1 MNTGSHR
8 WLSGAL
14 ALALVGLLA
23 ACGFSPRPK
32 PADLGSVAVQ
42 QDLQKGWSFALGALD
57 FPMSPAITT
66 NLIGLAT
73 SQGSVHALDA
83 RNGQEVWRASVGA
96 PLSAGVGSDGERF
109 AVVTRSNELVTLQSG
124 KVLWRQKLPAQS
136 FTPPLVA
143 GQRVFVLMADRSVMG
158 LDGATGRILWTQ
170 QRPGEPLVLRQA
182 GVLLPVNDT
191 LVAGL
196 SGRLVGL
203 NPTTGALRWDAPL
216 ATPRGTNDLER
227 LVDIVAPV
235 SRVGDSVCA
244 RAFLAQVGCVN
255 AARGGVQ
262 WTRCAASDQG
272 LSGNANLLVGTEAN
286 GVVTTWQRGTGERLW
301 ETDRLRYRRLSAPLV
316 TEKGVLVADEAGF
329 IYLLSLTDGALLNR
343 ITLDGDALISAP
355 QAMGSGFLM
364 VSRKGLVQSL
374 RFP

>member
-1 MNTGSHR
+1 MSTGSPR
-8 WLSGAL
+8 WLNGAL

-23 ACGFSPRPK
+23 ACGSSPRPK
-32 PADLGSVAVQ
+32 PAELGNVAVK

-57 FPMSPAITT
+57 FPMSPAITA
-66 NLIGLAT
+66 NLIGLAS
-73 SQGSVHALDA
+73 SQGTVLALDA

-109 AVVTRSNELVTLQSG
+109 AVVTRGNELVTLQAG

-158 LDGATGRILWTQ
+158 LDGATGRVLWTQ

-262 WTRCAASDQG
+262 WTRAAVSDQG
-272 LSGNANLLVGTEAN
+272 LSGNANLMVGTESN
-286 GVVTTWQRGTGERLW
+286 GVVTTWQRSTGERLW

>member
-1 MNTGSHR
+1 MNRLAGR
-8 WLSGAL
+8 WVWGVTAW
-14 ALALVGLLA
+14 ALVALLS
-23 ACGFSPRPK
+23 ACGSSPRPQ
-32 PADLGSVAVQ
+32 PAELGSVAVV
-42 QDLQKGWSFALGALD
+42 QDIQKAWSFALGPLD
-57 FPMSPAITT
+57 FPMSPAVTPK
-66 NLIGLAT
+66 LIGVAT
-73 SQGSVHALDA
+73 SQGLVHVLDA
-83 RNGQEVWRASVGA
+83 RNGQESWRAPVGT

-109 AVVTRSNELVTLQSG
+109 AVVTRGNELVTLQDG

-158 LDGATGRILWTQ
+158 LDGATGRVLWTQ
-170 QRPGEPLVLRQA
+170 QRPTEPLVLRQA
-182 GVLLPVNDT
+182 GVLLAVNDT

-203 NPTTGALRWDAPL
+203 NPTSGALRWDAPI

-235 SRVGDSVCA
+235 SRAGDSVCA

-255 AARGGVQ
+255 AARGGVL
-262 WTRCAASDQG
+262 WTRTAASDQG
-272 LSGNANLLVGTEAN
+272 LSGNATLTVGTEAN
-286 GVVTTWQRGTGERLW
+286 GVVSAWQRSNGERLW

-316 TEKGVLVADEAGF
+316 TEKGVLAADEAGF
-329 IYLLSLTDGALLNR
+329 IYLLSLTDGSLLNR
-343 ITLDGDALISAP
+343 IRLDGEALIGPP
-355 QAMGSGFLM
+355 QAYSGGFLM

>member
-1 MNTGSHR
+1 MNRLAGR
-8 WLSGAL
+8 WVWGVTAW
-14 ALALVGLLA
+14 ALVALLS
-23 ACGFSPRPK
+23 ACGSSPRPQ
-32 PADLGSVAVQ
+32 PAELGSVAVV
-42 QDLQKGWSFALGALD
+42 QDIQKAWSFALGPLD
-57 FPMSPAITT
+57 FPMSPAVTPK
-66 NLIGLAT
+66 LIGVAT
-73 SQGSVHALDA
+73 SQGLVHVLDA
-83 RNGQEVWRASVGA
+83 RNGQESWRAPVGT

-109 AVVTRSNELVTLQSG
+109 AVVTRANELVTLQDG

-158 LDGATGRILWTQ
+158 LDGATGRVLWTQ
-170 QRPGEPLVLRQA
+170 QRPAEPLVLRQA
-182 GVLLPVNDT
+182 GVLLAVNDT

-203 NPTTGALRWDAPL
+203 NPTSGALRWDAPI

-235 SRVGDSVCA
+235 SRAGDSVCA

-255 AARGGVQ
+255 AARGGVL
-262 WTRCAASDQG
+262 WTRTAASDQG
-272 LSGNANLLVGTEAN
+272 LSGNATLTVGTEAN
-286 GVVTTWQRGTGERLW
+286 GVVTAWQRSNGERLW

-316 TEKGVLVADEAGF
+316 TEKGVLAADEAGF
-329 IYLLSLTDGALLNR
+329 IYLLSLTDGSLLNR
-343 ITLDGDALISAP
+343 IRLDGEALIGPP
-355 QAMGSGFLM
+355 QAYSGGFLM

>member
-1 MNTGSHR
+1 VNTRPHR

-14 ALALVGLLA
+14 ALALAGLLA
-23 ACGFSPRPK
+23 ACGSSPRPK
-32 PADLGSVAVQ
+32 PADLGSVPVK

-57 FPMSPAITT
+57 FPMSPAINA
-66 NLIGLAT
+66 NLVGLAT
-73 SQGSVHALDA
+73 SQGTVHALDA
-83 RNGQEVWRASVGA
+83 RNGQEVWRAQVGA

-262 WTRCAASDQG
+262 WTRAAVSDQG
-272 LSGNANLLVGTEAN
+272 LSGNASLMVGTESN
-286 GVVTTWQRGTGERLW
+286 GVVTAWQRNSGERLW
-301 ETDRLRYRRLSAPLV
+301 ETDRLRYRRLSAPLM
-316 TEKGVLVADEAGF
+316 TDKGVLVADEAGF

-343 ITLDGDALISAP
+343 ITLDGEALVSP
-355 QAMGSGFLM
+355 PLAMGSDFLV

>member
-1 MNTGSHR
+1 MSGRIHR
-8 WLSGAL
+8 CWRGAL
-14 ALALVGLLA
+14 AVALAGLLA
-23 ACGFSPRPK
+23 ACGSSPRPK
-32 PADLGSVAVQ
+32 PADLGAVKVQ
-42 QDLQKGWSFALGALD
+42 QDVQKGWSFALGTLD
-57 FPMSPAITT
+57 FPMSPAITRE
-66 NLIGLAT
+66 LIGVAT
-73 SQGSVHALDA
+73 SQGQVHVLDA
-83 RNGQEVWRASVGA
+83 RTGQETWRAQVGA

-109 AVVTRSNELVTLQSG
+109 AVVTRANELVTLQAG

-182 GVLLPVNDT
+182 GVLLAVNDT

-255 AARGGVQ
+255 AARGGVL
-262 WTRCAASDQG
+262 WTRSAVSDQG
-272 LSGNANLLVGTEAN
+272 LSGNGNLLVGSESN
-286 GVVTTWQRGTGERLW
+286 GVVTTWQRSNGERLW

-316 TEKGVLVADEAGF
+316 TDKGVVVADEAGF
-329 IYLLSLTDGALLNR
+329 IYLLSLADGALLNR
-343 ITLDGDALISAP
+343 ISLDGEALASAP
-355 QAMGSGFLM
+355 QALGGGFLL

>member
-1 MNTGSHR
+1 MNRLAGR
-8 WLSGAL
+8 WVWGVTAW
-14 ALALVGLLA
+14 ALVALLS
-23 ACGFSPRPK
+23 ACGSSPRPQ
-32 PADLGSVAVQ
+32 PAELGSVAVV
-42 QDLQKGWSFALGALD
+42 QDIQKAWSFALGPLD
-57 FPMSPAITT
+57 FPMSPAVTPK
-66 NLIGLAT
+66 LIGVAT
-73 SQGSVHALDA
+73 SQGLVHVLDA
-83 RNGQEVWRASVGA
+83 RNGQESWRAPVGT

-109 AVVTRSNELVTLQSG
+109 AVVTRGNELVTLQDG

-158 LDGATGRILWTQ
+158 LDGATGRVLWTQ
-170 QRPGEPLVLRQA
+170 QRPAEPLVLRQA
-182 GVLLPVNDT
+182 GVLLAVNDT

-203 NPTTGALRWDAPL
+203 NPTSGALRWDAPI

-235 SRVGDSVCA
+235 SRAGDSVCA

-255 AARGGVQ
+255 AARGGVL
-262 WTRCAASDQG
+262 WTRTAASDQG
-272 LSGNANLLVGTEAN
+272 LSGNATLTVGTEAN
-286 GVVTTWQRGTGERLW
+286 GVVTAWQRSNGERLW

-316 TEKGVLVADEAGF
+316 TEKGVLAADEAGF
-329 IYLLSLTDGALLNR
+329 IYLLSLTDGSLLNR
-343 ITLDGDALISAP
+343 IRLDGEALIGPP
-355 QAMGSGFLM
+355 QAYSGGFLM

>member
-1 MNTGSHR
+1 VNTGSHR

-14 ALALVGLLA
+14 ALALAGLLA
-23 ACGFSPRPK
+23 ACGSSPRPK
-32 PADLGSVAVQ
+32 PADLGSVPVQ

-57 FPMSPAITT
+57 FPMSPAITA
-66 NLIGLAT
+66 NLVGLAT
-73 SQGSVHALDA
+73 SQGTVHALDA
-83 RNGQEVWRASVGA
+83 RNGQEVWRATVGA

-109 AVVTRSNELVTLQSG
+109 AVVTRGNELVTLQSG

-262 WTRCAASDQG
+262 WTRAAVSDQG
-272 LSGNANLLVGTEAN
+272 LSGNANLMVGTESN
-286 GVVTTWQRGTGERLW
+286 GVVTTWQRSNGERLW

-343 ITLDGDALISAP
+343 ITLDGEALISAP
-355 QAMGSGFLM
+355 QAMGNGFLM

>member
-1 MNTGSHR
+1 VSRRSPR
-8 WLSGAL
+8 WLTGWM

-23 ACGFSPRPK
+23 ACGSSPRPK
-32 PADLGSVAVQ
+32 PAELGSVAVQ
-42 QDLQKGWSFALGALD
+42 QDVQKAWSFALGALD
-57 FPMSPAITT
+57 FPMTPAVTP
-66 NLIGLAT
+66 NLIGVAS
-73 SQGSVHALDA
+73 SQGTLYVLDA
-83 RNGQEVWRASVGA
+83 RNGQESWRAQVGA

-109 AVVTRSNELVTLQSG
+109 AVVTRSNELVTLQAG

-170 QRPGEPLVLRQA
+170 QRPGEPLVLRQS

-262 WTRCAASDQG
+262 WTRAAVSDQG
-272 LSGNANLLVGTEAN
+272 LSGNANLLVGTESN
-286 GVVTTWQRGTGERLW
+286 GVVTTWQRNSGERLW

>member
-14 ALALVGLLA
+14 ALALAGLLA
-23 ACGFSPRPK
+23 ACGSSPRPK
-32 PADLGSVAVQ
+32 PADLGSVPVK

-57 FPMSPAITT
+57 FPMSPAITA
-66 NLIGLAT
+66 NLVGLAT
-73 SQGSVHALDA
+73 SQGTVHALDA
-83 RNGQEVWRASVGA
+83 RNGQEVWRATVGA

-262 WTRCAASDQG
+262 WTRAAVSDQG
-272 LSGNANLLVGTEAN
+272 LSGNASLMVGTESN
-286 GVVTTWQRGTGERLW
+286 GVVTAWQRNSGERLW
-301 ETDRLRYRRLSAPLV
+301 ETDRLRYRRLSAPLM
-316 TEKGVLVADEAGF
+316 TDKGVLVADEAGF

-343 ITLDGDALISAP
+343 ITLDGEALVSP
-355 QAMGSGFLM
+355 PLAMGSDFLV

>member
-1 MNTGSHR
+1 MNTRPHR

-14 ALALVGLLA
+14 ALALAGLLA
-23 ACGFSPRPK
+23 ACGSSPRPK
-32 PADLGSVAVQ
+32 PADLGSVPVK

-57 FPMSPAITT
+57 FPMTPAITA
-66 NLIGLAT
+66 NLVGLAT
-73 SQGSVHALDA
+73 SQGTVHALDA
-83 RNGQEVWRASVGA
+83 RNGQEVWRAQVGA

-262 WTRCAASDQG
+262 WTRAAASDQG
-272 LSGNANLLVGTEAN
+272 LSGNASLMVGTESN
-286 GVVTTWQRGTGERLW
+286 GVVTAWQRNSGERLW
-301 ETDRLRYRRLSAPLV
+301 ETDRLRYRRLSAPLM
-316 TEKGVLVADEAGF
+316 TDKGVLVADEAGF

-343 ITLDGDALISAP
+343 ITLDGEALVSP
-355 QAMGSGFLM
+355 PLAMGSDFLV

>member
-1 MNTGSHR
+1 MSGRLHR
-8 WLSGAL
+8 FLRSASAVAL
-14 ALALVGLLA
+14 AALLV
-23 ACGFSPRPK
+23 ACGSSPRPK
-32 PADLGSVAVQ
+32 PADLGAVPAQ
-42 QDLQKGWSFALGALD
+42 QDVQKGWSVALGTLD
-57 FPMSPAITT
+57 FPMSPAITREW
-66 NLIGLAT
+66 IGVAT
-73 SQGSVHALDA
+73 SQGQVQVLDA
-83 RNGQEVWRASVGA
+83 RTGQETWRAQVGA

-109 AVVTRSNELVTLQSG
+109 AVVTRANELVTLQAG

-182 GVLLPVNDT
+182 GVLLAVNDT

-262 WTRCAASDQG
+262 WTRSAVSDQG
-272 LSGNANLLVGTEAN
+272 LSGNGNLLVGSESN
-286 GVVTTWQRGTGERLW
+286 GVVTTWQRSNGERLW

-316 TEKGVLVADEAGF
+316 TEKGVVVVDEAGF
-329 IYLLSLTDGALLNR
+329 LYLLSLADGALLNR
-343 ITLDGDALISAP
+343 LSLDGEALASAP
-355 QAMGSGFLM
+355 QSLGAGFLL
-364 VSRKGLVQSL
+364 VSRRGLVQFL

>member
-1 MNTGSHR
+1 MNSRSHR
-8 WLSGAL
+8 WLSRLTAF
-14 ALALVGLLA
+14 ALVGLLA
-23 ACGFSPRPK
+23 ACGSSPRPK

-57 FPMSPAITT
+57 FPMSPAITP
-66 NLIGLAT
+66 NLIGLAS
-73 SQGSVHALDA
+73 SQGTVHALDA
-83 RNGQEVWRASVGA
+83 RNGQEVWRAQAGG

-262 WTRCAASDQG
+262 WTRAAVSDQG
-272 LSGNANLLVGTEAN
+272 LSGNANLLVGTESN
-286 GVVTTWQRGTGERLW
+286 GVVTTWQRNTGERLW

-343 ITLDGDALISAP
+343 ITLDGEALISAP
-355 QAMGSGFLM
+355 QAMGRGFLM
-364 VSRKGLVQSL
+364 ISRKGLVQSL
-374 RFP
+374 HFP

>member
-1 MNTGSHR
+1 MNRSFSR
-8 WLSGAL
+8 WLKITPVL
-14 ALALVGLLA
+14 ALAGLLV
-23 ACGFSPRPK
+23 ACGSSPRPK
-32 PADLGSVAVQ
+32 PAELGSVPVQ
-42 QDLQKGWSFALGALD
+42 QDVQKGWSFALGALD
-57 FPMSPAITT
+57 FPMSPAITPT
-66 NLIGLAT
+66 LVGLAN
-73 SQGSVHALDA
+73 SQGQVHVLDG
-83 RNGQEVWRASVGA
+83 RTGQEVWRAQAGA

-109 AVVTRSNELVTLQSG
+109 AVVTRANELVTLQAG

-158 LDGATGRILWTQ
+158 LDGATGRVLWTQ

-182 GVLLPVNDT
+182 GVLLAVNDT

-244 RAFLAQVGCVN
+244 RAFLAQAGCVN
-255 AARGGVQ
+255 AARGGVM
-262 WTRCAASDQG
+262 WTRPAVSDQG
-272 LSGNANLLVGTEAN
+272 LSGNGNFLVGAESN
-286 GVVTTWQRGTGERLW
+286 GVVTTWQRSNGERLW

-316 TEKGVLVADEAGF
+316 TDKGVVVVDEAGF
-329 IYLLSLTDGALLNR
+329 VYLLSLANGDLLNR
-343 ITLDGDALISAP
+343 ITLDDVGLASAP
-355 QAMGSGFLM
+355 QALANGFLL

>member
-1 MNTGSHR
+1 VNTGSHR

-14 ALALVGLLA
+14 ALALAGLLA
-23 ACGFSPRPK
+23 ACGSSPRPK
-32 PADLGSVAVQ
+32 PADLGSVPVQ

-57 FPMSPAITT
+57 FPMSPAITA

-73 SQGSVHALDA
+73 SQGTVHALDA
-83 RNGQEVWRASVGA
+83 RNGQEVWRATVGA

-109 AVVTRSNELVTLQSG
+109 AVVTRGNELVTLQSG

-262 WTRCAASDQG
+262 WTRAAVSDQG
-272 LSGNANLLVGTEAN
+272 LSGNANLMVGTESN
-286 GVVTTWQRGTGERLW
+286 GVVTTWQRSNGERLW

-343 ITLDGDALISAP
+343 ITLDGEALISAP
-355 QAMGSGFLM
+355 QAMGNGFLM

>member
-1 MNTGSHR
+1 MNRLAGR
-8 WLSGAL
+8 WVWGVTAW
-14 ALALVGLLA
+14 ALVALLS
-23 ACGFSPRPK
+23 ACGSSPRPQ
-32 PADLGSVAVQ
+32 PAELGSVAVV
-42 QDLQKGWSFALGALD
+42 QDIQKAWSFALGPLD
-57 FPMSPAITT
+57 FPMSPAVTPK
-66 NLIGLAT
+66 LIGVAT
-73 SQGSVHALDA
+73 SQGLVHVLDA
-83 RNGQEVWRASVGA
+83 RNGQESWRAPVGT

-109 AVVTRSNELVTLQSG
+109 AVVTRGNELVTLQDG

-158 LDGATGRILWTQ
+158 LDGATGRVLWTQ
-170 QRPGEPLVLRQA
+170 QRPAEPLVLRQA
-182 GVLLPVNDT
+182 GVLLAVNDT

-203 NPTTGALRWDAPL
+203 NPTSGALRWDAPI

-235 SRVGDSVCA
+235 SRAGDSVCA

-255 AARGGVQ
+255 AARGGVL
-262 WTRCAASDQG
+262 WTRTAASDQG
-272 LSGNANLLVGTEAN
+272 LSGNATLAVGTEAN
-286 GVVTTWQRGTGERLW
+286 GVVTAWQRSNGERLW

-316 TEKGVLVADEAGF
+316 TEKGVLAADEAGF
-329 IYLLSLTDGALLNR
+329 IYLLSLTDGSLLNR
-343 ITLDGDALISAP
+343 IRLDGEALIGPP
-355 QAMGSGFLM
+355 QAYSGGFLM

>member
-1 MNTGSHR
+1 MSRRSPLGLNG
-8 WLSGAL
+8 WVAL
-14 ALALVGLLA
+14 ALAGLLA
-23 ACGFSPRPK
+23 ACGSSPRPK
-32 PADLGSVAVQ
+32 PAELGSVTVQ
-42 QDLQKGWSFALGALD
+42 QDLQKTWSFALGALD
-57 FPMSPAITT
+57 FPMTPAVTP
-66 NLIGLAT
+66 NLIGVAS
-73 SQGSVHALDA
+73 SQGTLHVLDA
-83 RNGQEVWRASVGA
+83 RNGQESWRAQIGA

-109 AVVTRSNELVTLQSG
+109 AVVTRSNELVTLQAG

-170 QRPGEPLVLRQA
+170 QRPGEPLVLRQS

-262 WTRCAASDQG
+262 WTRSAVSDQG
-272 LSGNANLLVGTEAN
+272 LSGNANLLVGTESN
-286 GVVTTWQRGTGERLW
+286 GVVTTWQRSTGERVW

-355 QAMGSGFLM
+355 QAMGAGFLM
-364 VSRKGLVQSL
+364 VSRKGLVQSM

>member
-8 WLSGAL
+8 WLSSAL
-14 ALALVGLLA
+14 ALAFAGLLA
-23 ACGFSPRPK
+23 ACGSSPRPK
-32 PADLGSVAVQ
+32 PADLGSVPVK

-57 FPMSPAITT
+57 FPMSPAITA
-66 NLIGLAT
+66 NLVGLAT
-73 SQGSVHALDA
+73 SQGTVHALDA
-83 RNGQEVWRASVGA
+83 RNGQEVWRATVGA

-109 AVVTRSNELVTLQSG
+109 AVVTRGNELVTLQSG

-262 WTRCAASDQG
+262 WTRAAVSDQG
-272 LSGNANLLVGTEAN
+272 LSGNASLMVGTESN
-286 GVVTTWQRGTGERLW
+286 GVVTAWQRNSGERLW
-301 ETDRLRYRRLSAPLV
+301 ETDRLRYRRLSAPLM
-316 TEKGVLVADEAGF
+316 TDKGVLVADEAGF

-343 ITLDGDALISAP
+343 ITLDGEALVSP
-355 QAMGSGFLM
+355 PLAMGSDFLV

>member
-1 MNTGSHR
+1 VSRRSPR
-8 WLSGAL
+8 WLNGCM

-23 ACGFSPRPK
+23 ACGSSPRPK
-32 PADLGSVAVQ
+32 PTELGSVAVQ
-42 QDLQKGWSFALGALD
+42 QDVQKAWSFALGALD
-57 FPMSPAITT
+57 FPMTPAVTP
-66 NLIGLAT
+66 NLIGVAS
-73 SQGSVHALDA
+73 SQGTLYVLDA
-83 RNGQEVWRASVGA
+83 RNGQESWRAQVGA

-109 AVVTRSNELVTLQSG
+109 AVVTRSNELVTLQAG

-170 QRPGEPLVLRQA
+170 QRPGEPLVLRQS

-262 WTRCAASDQG
+262 WTRSAVSDQG
-272 LSGNANLLVGTEAN
+272 LSGNANLLVGTESN
-286 GVVTTWQRGTGERLW
+286 GVVTTWQRSTGERVW

-355 QAMGSGFLM
+355 QAMGNGFLM

>member
-1 MNTGSHR
+1 MNGRIHR
-8 WLSGAL
+8 CWRGAL
-14 ALALVGLLA
+14 AVTLAGLLA
-23 ACGFSPRPK
+23 ACGSSPRPK
-32 PADLGSVAVQ
+32 PAELGTVNVK
-42 QDLQKGWSFALGALD
+42 QDVQKGWSFALGTLD
-57 FPMSPAITT
+57 FPMSPAITRE
-66 NLIGLAT
+66 LIGVAT
-73 SQGSVHALDA
+73 SQGQVHVLDA
-83 RNGQEVWRASVGA
+83 RTGQESWRAQVGA

-109 AVVTRSNELVTLQSG
+109 AVVTRANELVTLQAG

-158 LDGATGRILWTQ
+158 LDGATGRVLWTQ

-182 GVLLPVNDT
+182 GVLLAVNDT

-255 AARGGVQ
+255 AARGGVL
-262 WTRCAASDQG
+262 WTRSAVSDQG
-272 LSGNANLLVGTEAN
+272 LSGNGNLLVGSESN
-286 GVVTTWQRGTGERLW
+286 GVVTTWQRSNGERLW

-316 TEKGVLVADEAGF
+316 TDKGVVVVDEAGF
-329 IYLLSLTDGALLNR
+329 IYLLSLADGALLNR
-343 ITLDGDALISAP
+343 ISLDGEALASAP
-355 QAMGSGFLM
+355 QALGGGFLL

>member
-1 MNTGSHR
+1 MNRQAGR
-8 WLSGAL
+8 WVWGVT
-14 ALALVGLLA
+14 ALALVALLS
-23 ACGFSPRPK
+23 ACGSSPRPQ
-32 PADLGSVAVQ
+32 PAELGSVAVV
-42 QDLQKGWSFALGALD
+42 QDIQKAWSFALGPLD
-57 FPMSPAITT
+57 FPMSPAVTPK
-66 NLIGLAT
+66 LIGVAT
-73 SQGSVHALDA
+73 SQGLVHVLDA
-83 RNGQEVWRASVGA
+83 RNGQESWRAPVGA

-109 AVVTRSNELVTLQSG
+109 AVVTRGNELVTLQDG

-158 LDGATGRILWTQ
+158 LDGATGRVLWTQ
-170 QRPGEPLVLRQA
+170 QRPAEPLVLRQA
-182 GVLLPVNDT
+182 GVLLAVNDT

-203 NPTTGALRWDAPL
+203 NPTSGALRWDAPI

-235 SRVGDSVCA
+235 SRAGDSVCA

-262 WTRCAASDQG
+262 WTRTAASDQG
-272 LSGNANLLVGTEAN
+272 LSGNATLTVGTEAN
-286 GVVTTWQRGTGERLW
+286 GVVTAWQRSNGERLW

-316 TEKGVLVADEAGF
+316 TEKGVLAADEAGF
-329 IYLLSLTDGALLNR
+329 IYLLSLTDGSLLNR
-343 ITLDGDALISAP
+343 IRLDGEALIGPP
-355 QAMGSGFLM
+355 QAYSGGFLM

>member
-1 MNTGSHR
+1 VSRRSPR
-8 WLSGAL
+8 WLNGCM

-23 ACGFSPRPK
+23 ACGSSPRPK
-32 PADLGSVAVQ
+32 PAELGSVAVQ
-42 QDLQKGWSFALGALD
+42 QDVQKAWSFALGALD
-57 FPMSPAITT
+57 FPMTPAVTP
-66 NLIGLAT
+66 NLIGVAS
-73 SQGSVHALDA
+73 SQGTLYVLDA
-83 RNGQEVWRASVGA
+83 RNGQESWRAQVGA

-109 AVVTRSNELVTLQSG
+109 AVVTRSNELVTLQAG

-170 QRPGEPLVLRQA
+170 QRPGEPLVLRQS

-262 WTRCAASDQG
+262 WTRSAVSDQG
-272 LSGNANLLVGTEAN
+272 LSGNANLLVGTESN
-286 GVVTTWQRGTGERLW
+286 GVVTTWQRSTGERVW

-355 QAMGSGFLM
+355 QAMGNGFLM

>member
-1 MNTGSHR
+1 MNSHESR
-8 WLSGAL
+8 WMKIAPVWAL
-14 ALALVGLLA
+14 AVLLT
-23 ACGFSPRPK
+23 ACGSSPRPQ
-32 PADLGSVAVQ
+32 PAELGSVPVQ
-42 QDLQKGWSFALGALD
+42 QELQKGWSFAVGALD
-57 FPMSPAITT
+57 FPMNPAITP
-66 NLIGLAT
+66 NLIGVASSPGQLH
-73 SQGSVHALDA
+73 VLDG
-83 RNGQEVWRASVGA
+83 RTGQEVWRAAVGA

-109 AVVTRSNELVTLQSG
+109 AVVTRNNELVTLQAG

-170 QRPGEPLVLRQA
+170 QRPGEPLVLRQS
-182 GVLLPVNDT
+182 GVLLAVNDT

-244 RAFLAQVGCVN
+244 RAFLAQAGCVN
-255 AARGGVQ
+255 AARGGVL
-262 WTRCAASDQG
+262 WTRSAVSDQG
-272 LSGNANLLVGTEAN
+272 LSGNGNFLVGTESN
-286 GVVTTWQRGTGERLW
+286 GVVTTWQRSNGERLW

-316 TEKGVLVADEAGF
+316 TEKGVVVVDEAGF
-329 IYLLSLTDGALLNR
+329 VYLLSLADGALLNR
-343 ITLDGDALISAP
+343 VSLDGDGLASAP
-355 QAMGSGFLM
+355 QALGGGVLL

>member
-1 MNTGSHR
+1 
-8 WLSGAL
+8 
-14 ALALVGLLA
+14 
-23 ACGFSPRPK
+23 
-32 PADLGSVAVQ
+32 VAVV
-42 QDLQKGWSFALGALD
+42 QDIQKAWSFALGPLD
-57 FPMSPAITT
+57 FPMSPAVTPK
-66 NLIGLAT
+66 LIGVAT
-73 SQGSVHALDA
+73 SQGLVHVLDA
-83 RNGQEVWRASVGA
+83 RNGQESWRAPVGT

-109 AVVTRSNELVTLQSG
+109 AVVTRGNELVTLQDG

-158 LDGATGRILWTQ
+158 LDGATGRVLWTQ
-170 QRPGEPLVLRQA
+170 QRPAEPLVLRQA
-182 GVLLPVNDT
+182 GVLLAVNDT

-203 NPTTGALRWDAPL
+203 NPTSGALRWDAPI

-235 SRVGDSVCA
+235 SRAGDSVCA

-255 AARGGVQ
+255 AARGGVL
-262 WTRCAASDQG
+262 WTRTAASDQG
-272 LSGNANLLVGTEAN
+272 LSGNATLTVGTEAN
-286 GVVTTWQRGTGERLW
+286 GVVTAWQRSNGERLW

-316 TEKGVLVADEAGF
+316 TEKGVLAADEAGF
-329 IYLLSLTDGALLNR
+329 IYLLSLTDGSLLNR
-343 ITLDGDALISAP
+343 IRLDGEALIGPP
-355 QAMGSGFLM
+355 QAYSGGFLM

>member
-14 ALALVGLLA
+14 ALALVSLLA
-23 ACGFSPRPK
+23 ACGSSPRPK
-32 PADLGSVAVQ
+32 PADLGSVPVQ

-57 FPMSPAITT
+57 FPMTPAITA

-73 SQGSVHALDA
+73 SQGTVHALDA
-83 RNGQEVWRASVGA
+83 RNGQEVWRAALGA

-196 SGRLVGL
+196 FGRLVGL

-262 WTRCAASDQG
+262 WTRSAASDQG

>member
-1 MNTGSHR
+1 MSRRSPR
-8 WLSGAL
+8 WLNGCM

-23 ACGFSPRPK
+23 ACGSSPRPK
-32 PADLGSVAVQ
+32 PTELGSVAVQ
-42 QDLQKGWSFALGALD
+42 QDVQKAWSFALGALD
-57 FPMSPAITT
+57 FPMTPAVTP
-66 NLIGLAT
+66 NLIGVAS
-73 SQGSVHALDA
+73 SQGTLYVLDA
-83 RNGQEVWRASVGA
+83 RNGQESWRAQVGA

-109 AVVTRSNELVTLQSG
+109 AVVTRSNELVTLQAG

-170 QRPGEPLVLRQA
+170 QRPGEPLVLRQS

-262 WTRCAASDQG
+262 WTRSAVSDQG
-272 LSGNANLLVGTEAN
+272 LSGNANLLVGTESN
-286 GVVTTWQRGTGERLW
+286 GVVTTWQRSTGERVW

-355 QAMGSGFLM
+355 QAMGNGFLM